1 LEYST
6 REKQDGFSQL
16 EFFLKFQPQ
25 YVDRYYVGYF
35 SDPWK
40 RLEQDLTNSTDKYI
54 GKAKDWQLC
63 AVFEVSNS
71 ESEAIRLERFIKRQK
86 SRKLIEQLCE
96 LDFVPSGHS
105 IRCN

>member
-1 LEYST
+1 MTY
-6 REKQDGFSQL
+6 
-16 EFFLKFQPQ
+16 
-25 YVDRYYVGYF
+25 YVYILHSVSINRYYVGYS

-40 RLEQDLTNSTDKYI
+40 RLEQHLTNSADKYT
-54 GKAKDWQLC
+54 GKAKDWQLS
-63 AVFEVSNS
+63 AVFEVSKS